1 MNGGV
6 FVLNELVNGQANFD
20 KAAPVFL
27 HEEDHQAHMLLVAMD
42 YSHTNRPL
50 TCSIDARN
58 MEELG
63 EQSCVRTLS
72 AIYNEQCTKEAV
84 LQAIR
89 TVGSKCRPD
98 DFFVIYFAGHGANM
112 SDAASEGGDETKGPH
127 DEALMCVNNMGGV
140 SPQTLLSSSELCA
153 EVLGTVPPETRTL
166 FLADCCHYASVV
178 DLSGPQWEGRQAI
191 AISGCQDLQCHSDNI
206 WGGLLT
212 HSLLLA
218 VEKLSRVGRDHYSVG
233 MLFNAA
239 LLEDEA
245 VFGGRQDLYIQ
256 TAPGMGT
263 DSIAWPFVPPPGYQ
277 APFSRCAT
285 PFCFDHQ
292 AAAPLISPDL
302 VNITALDALNVPVSI
317 EEYISQVQGGAGLMT
332 SKPCRAC
339 RAGCSTGQC
348 SVQ

>member
-1 MNGGV
+1 MGGV
-6 FVLNELVNGQANFD
+6 FVQNELVNGQANFD

-27 HEEDHQAHMLLVAMD
+27 HEEDHAAHMLLVAIN
-42 YSHTNRPL
+42 YNHTNRPL
-50 TCSIDARN
+50 TCTTDARN

-72 AIYNEQCTKEAV
+72 ALYDEQCTKEAV
-84 LQAIR
+84 LQAVR
-89 TVGSKCRPD
+89 SVGQKCRPD
-98 DFFVIYFAGHGANM
+98 DFFVMYFAGHGANM
-112 SDAASEGGDETKGPH
+112 SDADFENGEETKGPR
-127 DEALMCVNNMGGV
+127 DEALMCVNDMGGV
-140 SPQTLLSSSELCA
+140 SPTTLLSNSELCA
-153 EVLGTVPPETRTL
+153 EVLAAVPPETRTL
-166 FLADCCHYASVV
+166 FLADCCHYTSIV

-191 AISGCQDLQCHSDNI
+191 AISGGQDLQCHTDNI

-245 VFGGRQDLYIQ
+245 IFGGRQDLYIQ
-256 TAPGMGT
+256 TAPGMGP

-277 APFSRCAT
+277 APLSRCAT
-285 PFCFDHQ
+285 PFGMDHQ

-302 VNITALDALNVPVSI
+302 AHIATPDALNVPVSI
-317 EEYISQVQGGAGLMT
+317 EEYIAQVQGGPGLLT